1 MPYEIPLHEHGFWHL
16 DLVRTGKITA
26 FGEDWTRELP
36 PGGGDPVAGGLP
48 SWLSLWVGRED
59 VADQMGFPDPFTF
72 SRFFKRVTGEN
83 PRDYRKRMR

>member
-1 MPYEIPLHEHGFWHL
+1 LKRYL
-16 DLVRTGKITA
+16 DRKRADYAQRALIYADANV
-26 FGEDWTRELP
+26 
-36 PGGGDPVAGGLP
+36 
-48 SWLSLWVGRED
+48 SL